1 MKIKLTLLLLCF
13 CPSVFSE
20 EYQLIHDKDHPDYV
34 SINLKRY
41 SDYFIRK
48 NTISSKGG
56 NKQILE
62 LKLKI
67 VDENDDWIILL
78 NTTLDNPND
87 NNYQSYN
94 RGYET
99 DIHGYIIDKKKLEF
113 VTYGASYGIVKEFRN
128 NDRVSGVSEG
138 TGRLTLLEK

>member
-1 MKIKLTLLLLCF
+1 MKLKLTLILLCV
-13 CPSVFSE
+13 CSSVFSE
-20 EYQLIHDKDHPDYV
+20 EYQLIHDVDHPENI

-41 SDYFIRK
+41 SDYFVRK
-48 NTISSKGG
+48 NTISSNGG

-62 LKLKI
+62 IKLKI

-113 VTYGASYGIVKEFRN
+113 VTYGVRYGMVKEFRN

-138 TGRLTLLEK
+138 TGRLILLEK

>member
-1 MKIKLTLLLLCF
+1 MKLKLTLILLCV
-13 CPSVFSE
+13 CSSVFSE
-20 EYQLIHDKDHPDYV
+20 EYQLIHDVDHPENI

-41 SDYFIRK
+41 SDYFVRK
-48 NTISSKGG
+48 NTISSNGG

-62 LKLKI
+62 IKLKI

-113 VTYGASYGIVKEFRN
+113 VTYGVSYGMVKEFRN
-128 NDRVSGVSEG
+128 NDRVSGVSEC
-138 TGRLTLLEK
+138 TGRLI

>member
-1 MKIKLTLLLLCF
+1 MKTKLTLLLFCF
-13 CPSVFSE
+13 CSSVFSE
-20 EYQLIHDKDHPDYV
+20 EYQLIHDKDHPDNI

-48 NTISSKGG
+48 NTISFKGG
-56 NKQILE
+56 NERILE

-67 VDENDDWIILL
+67 VDENDDWIILI
-78 NTTLDNPND
+78 NTTLENPND
-87 NNYQSYN
+87 SNYQSFN

-99 DIHGYIIDKKKLEF
+99 DVYGYIIDKKKLEF

-128 NDRVSGVSEG
+128 NERISGVSDD
-138 TGRLTLLEK
+138 TGRLVLLEK

>member
-1 MKIKLTLLLLCF
+1 MKLKLTLILLCV
-13 CPSVFSE
+13 CSSVFSE
-20 EYQLIHDKDHPDYV
+20 EYQLIHDVDHPENI

-41 SDYFIRK
+41 SDYFVRK
-48 NTISSKGG
+48 NTISSNGG

-62 LKLKI
+62 IKLKI

-99 DIHGYIIDKKKLEF
+99 DINGYIIDKKKLEF
-113 VTYGASYGIVKEFRN
+113 VTYGVSYGMVKEFRN

-138 TGRLTLLEK
+138 TGRLILLEK

>member
-1 MKIKLTLLLLCF
+1 MKLKLTLILLCV
-13 CPSVFSE
+13 CSSVFSE
-20 EYQLIHDKDHPDYV
+20 EYQLIHDVDHPENI

-41 SDYFIRK
+41 SDYFVRK
-48 NTISSKGG
+48 NTISSNGG

-62 LKLKI
+62 IKLKI

-113 VTYGASYGIVKEFRN
+113 VTYGVSYGMVKEFRN

-138 TGRLTLLEK
+138 TGRLILLEK

>member
-1 MKIKLTLLLLCF
+1 MKLKLTLILLCV
-13 CPSVFSE
+13 CSSVFSE
-20 EYQLIHDKDHPDYV
+20 EYQLIHDVDHPENI

-41 SDYFIRK
+41 SDYFVRK
-48 NTISSKGG
+48 NTIFSNGG

-62 LKLKI
+62 IKLKI

-113 VTYGASYGIVKEFRN
+113 VTYGVSYGMVKEFRN

-138 TGRLTLLEK
+138 TGRLILLEK

>member
-1 MKIKLTLLLLCF
+1 MKLKLTLILLCV
-13 CPSVFSE
+13 CSSVFSE
-20 EYQLIHDKDHPDYV
+20 EYQLIHDVDHPENI

-41 SDYFIRK
+41 SDYFVRK
-48 NTISSKGG
+48 NTISSNGG

-62 LKLKI
+62 IKLKI

-113 VTYGASYGIVKEFRN
+113 VTYGVSYGMVKEFRN

-138 TGRLTLLEK
+138 TGRLI